1 MSKMVQ
7 LIFNESGSLTGYSK
21 TGSITSEEEQIKEVS
36 EAELSKIVSDREEDW
51 ESLVSGF
58 YLENDSIKFDGNY
71 SPSQSG
77 GE

>member
-1 MSKMVQ
+1 MVE

-21 TGSITSEEEQIKEVS
+21 TGGINSKDEQIKEVS
-36 EAELSKIVSDREEDW
+36 ESELSEKVSDRREDW

-58 YLENDSIKFDGNY
+58 CLENDSIKFDNNY

-77 GE
+77 GG